1 MIGQYDFHR
10 IYYLDVICIYSTIP
24 SSNPL
29 FLLTGHLR
37 SKTLSLN
44 TKGFLDHDR
53 MIISFTPIFSSIE
66 KTSPRVV
73 VERINI
79 AVIDTGCR
87 CKANDH
93 TIVI

>member
-10 IYYLDVICIYSTIP
+10 IYYLDVICIYATIP

-53 MIISFTPIFSSIE
+53 MIISFTPT
-66 KTSPRVV
+66 TSVYDRNVYTFHYHPWRGFLDV
-73 VERINI
+73 
-79 AVIDTGCR
+79 T
-87 CKANDH
+87 KYH
-93 TIVI
+93 